1 MTKLTSLAPLAW
13 GVLLGLFATSTL
25 AFKVFGDKPNCVVSL
40 DKQKVLYIGVDNPLT
55 MVVRGVPADQ
65 VVIKTE
71 GLSLKV
77 DSTGLDHYIARASEP
92 GMATITVSGGDLEPV
107 SFQYRV
113 KRIPDP
119 VVVLSGNKKLHR
131 TSLSSMACPVQPGLA
146 AVLENFDFDAQ
157 CDVVSYEV
165 TYLPKRQDPIT
176 MTNAG
181 GRFNSDISAWICKA
195 KPGDA
200 YFFDD
205 IRVLCPGDIIPRRLA
220 PLAFRIR

>member
-77 DSTGLDHYIARASEP
+77 DSTGLDHYIAHYGIRRRFGACVFSIPRQANSGP
-92 GMATITVSGGDLEPV
+92 GGG
-107 SFQYRV
+107 F
-113 KRIPDP
+113 
-119 VVVLSGNKKLHR
+119 
-131 TSLSSMACPVQPGLA
+131 
-146 AVLENFDFDAQ
+146 
-157 CDVVSYEV
+157 
-165 TYLPKRQDPIT
+165 KRQ
-176 MTNAG
+176 
-181 GRFNSDISAWICKA
+181 
-195 KPGDA
+195 
-200 YFFDD
+200 
-205 IRVLCPGDIIPRRLA
+205 
-220 PLAFRIR
+220 